1 MRSMKNLNA
10 SERVTV
16 FGAYGHTANFVIAE
30 LRRRGFTPILAGRDA
45 VKLHAASEA
54 HPRSEVRVASV
65 DDPASLD
72 AAMDGSAAIINCAGP
87 FLDTSV
93 PLIESAIRSRIP
105 YLDIA
110 AEQAAVLQVFDR
122 FSSDTRADE
131 IVIAPALAF
140 FGGLGDLMATAAL
153 GDWDRTDEIRIAV
166 ALDSWHPTRGTRIT
180 GQRNPGPRYFF
191 TNGALERGDPAP
203 GPAWSFPEPFG
214 TQNVVSLS
222 FAESIVIPRH
232 LRTRDIRAFLGETAL
247 RDVRDPNTPA
257 PAPADAS
264 GRSAQVFL
272 MDVIVRRGDEERR
285 LVARGRDIYAAT
297 APIVVEAAE
306 RILRG
311 LARKKGVVAAG
322 EAFDAQDFLSAL
334 SPIEITTI

>member
-1 MRSMKNLNA
+1 MSK
-10 SERVTV
+10 RVTV

-45 VKLHAASEA
+45 AKLRAASEV
-54 HPRSEVRVASV
+54 HPGYEVRVASV

-72 AAMDGSAAIINCAGP
+72 AALDGSGAIINCAGP
-87 FLDTSV
+87 FLDTAV

-110 AEQAAVLQVFDR
+110 AEQPAVLQVFDR
-122 FSSDTRADE
+122 FSVDARANQ

-153 GDWDRTDEIRIAV
+153 GDWDSADEIRIAV

-191 TNGALERGDPAP
+191 TNGVLERRDPAP
-203 GPAWSFPEPFG
+203 GSAWNFPEPFG
-214 TQNVVSLS
+214 TQDVVSLS
-222 FAESIVIPRH
+222 FAESIVISRH
-232 LRTRDIRAFLGETAL
+232 LRTSDIRAFLSETAL
-247 RDVRDPNTPA
+247 RDVRDPGTPA
-257 PAPADAS
+257 PEPADAS
-264 GRSAQVFL
+264 GRSSQTFL

-285 LVARGRDIYAAT
+285 MVARGRDIYAIT

-306 RILRG
+306 RILEGR
-311 LARKKGVVAAG
+311 ARKKGVVAAG
-322 EAFDAQDFLSAL
+322 EAFDARDFLNAL
-334 SPIEITTI
+334 NPIQITTI

>member
-1 MRSMKNLNA
+1 MSD
-10 SERVTV
+10 RVTV

-30 LRRRGFTPILAGRDA
+30 LRGRGFTPVLAGRDA
-45 VKLHAASEA
+45 AKLRAASEVHGGA
-54 HPRSEVRVASV
+54 EVRVASV

-72 AAMDGSAAIINCAGP
+72 AAMDGSGAIINCAGP

-122 FSSDTRADE
+122 FSSDARANE

-140 FGGLGDLMATAAL
+140 YGGLGDLMATATL
-153 GDWDRTDEIRIAV
+153 GDWDRADEIRIAV

-191 TNGALERGDPAP
+191 TNGMLERRDAAP
-203 GPAWSFPEPFG
+203 GSTWNFPEPFG
-214 TQNVVSLS
+214 TQDVVSLS

-232 LRTRDIRAFLGETAL
+232 LRTSDIRAFLSQTAL
-247 RDVRDPNTPA
+247 QDVRDPDTPA
-257 PAPADAS
+257 PEPADAS
-264 GRSAQVFL
+264 GRSSQIFL
-272 MDVIVRRGDEERR
+272 MDVIVRRGEEERR
-285 LVARGRDIYAAT
+285 MVARGRDIYATT
-297 APIVVEAAE
+297 APIVVEAME

-311 LARKKGVVAAG
+311 LVRKKGVVAAG
-322 EAFDAQDFLSAL
+322 EAFDARDFLDAL
-334 SPIEITTI
+334 STIELTTL

>member
-1 MRSMKNLNA
+1 MSK
-10 SERVTV
+10 RVTV

-30 LRRRGFTPILAGRDA
+30 LRWRGFTPILAGRDA
-45 VKLHAASEA
+45 VKLRAAREV
-54 HPRSEVRVASV
+54 HRGPEVRVASV
-65 DDPASLD
+65 DDQSSLD

-122 FSSDTRADE
+122 FSTDARAKE

-153 GDWDRTDEIRIAV
+153 GDWDSADEIRIAV

-191 TNGALERGDPAP
+191 TNGALERKDPAP
-203 GPAWSFPEPFG
+203 GSAWNFPEPFG
-214 TQNVVSLS
+214 TQDVVSLS
-222 FAESIVIPRH
+222 FSESIVISRH
-232 LRTRDIRAFLGETAL
+232 LRTRDIRAFLSQTAL
-247 RDVRDPNTPA
+247 RDVRDPATPA
-257 PAPADAS
+257 PEPADAS
-264 GRSAQVFL
+264 GRSSQIFL
-272 MDVIVRRGDEERR
+272 MDVIVCRGDEKRR
-285 LVARGRDIYAAT
+285 MVARGRDIYAIT

-306 RILRG
+306 RILQGR
-311 LARKKGVVAAG
+311 ARKQGVVAAG
-322 EAFDAQDFLSAL
+322 EAFDARDFLNAL
-334 SPIEITTI
+334 NAIEITTI